1 METQM
6 KSGQRMRLRRSVL
19 ATAVG
24 ILTVLA
30 SNAPLRAQQ
39 DQPQRNQY
47 AGMEHVAGQITAISG
62 STVTVKTEDDQTRQ
76 IVATTNTRI
85 MRNRTAAKLVDLKV
99 GDGVAGLGNLD
110 GPNGTLHAAM
120 LFATDAEQTK
130 VLREN
135 LGKTYIRGKVTA
147 IDMTNATITVER
159 PDHVSQT
166 IGLDETTSF
175 RKGTGFGGSAAAGA
189 SPAANAQADSAPASA
204 ESITL
209 ADIKIGD
216 RVQGVGALKA
226 GVFVPAQLT
235 ILLPGTGQGPRQ
247 RTPAATPP
255 PS

>member
-1 METQM
+1 MEKHM
-6 KSGQRMRLRRSVL
+6 KMRETAMLRRVAL
-19 ATAVG
+19 AAAVG
-24 ILTVLA
+24 ILAALA

-39 DQPQRNQY
+39 DQDQRSQF
-47 AGMEHVAGQITAISG
+47 AGMEHIAGVITTVSG

-85 MRNRTAAKLVDLKV
+85 MRSRTAAKITDLKV
-99 GDGVAGLGNLD
+99 GDGVVAVGNLD
-110 GPNGTLHAAM
+110 GPNGTMHAAM
-120 LFATDAEQTK
+120 LFATDAEQAK
-130 VLREN
+130 ALRDN
-135 LGKTYIRGKVTA
+135 LGKTYITGKVIA

-159 PDHVSQT
+159 LDHVSQT

-175 RKGTGFGGSAAAGA
+175 RRGARNGGQLAAGTPAAA
-189 SPAANAQADSAPASA
+189 NTQADPASA

-216 RVQGVGALKA
+216 RVHGVGALKA

-235 ILLPGTGQGPRQ
+235 ILLPGTGQGIRQ
-247 RTPAATPP
+247 RGPAATPP